1 MNIAY
6 FTPTVAEHG
15 DELNA
20 MARQCFVETFAHM
33 YNERDLSIFLR
44 QAYGPKGLLKDLAD
58 PAFSWRA
65 ASDAGRVVGYVK
77 VGPLGLPAPDP
88 QDGALE
94 LKQLYVLQPWQGAGI
109 AAELMEWAI
118 STARSRG
125 ASELYLS
132 VFDDNHRAKR
142 FYGRHG
148 FEEVGRYGF
157 RVGDQ
162 VDDDRIWRKIL

>member
-1 MNIAY
+1 
-6 FTPTVAEHG
+6 
-15 DELNA
+15 
-20 MARQCFVETFAHM
+20 
-33 YNERDLSIFLR
+33 
-44 QAYGPKGLLKDLAD
+44 
-58 PAFSWRA
+58 
-65 ASDAGRVVGYVK
+65 
-77 VGPLGLPAPDP
+77 
-88 QDGALE
+88 
-94 LKQLYVLQPWQGAGI
+94 
-109 AAELMEWAI
+109 MEWAI